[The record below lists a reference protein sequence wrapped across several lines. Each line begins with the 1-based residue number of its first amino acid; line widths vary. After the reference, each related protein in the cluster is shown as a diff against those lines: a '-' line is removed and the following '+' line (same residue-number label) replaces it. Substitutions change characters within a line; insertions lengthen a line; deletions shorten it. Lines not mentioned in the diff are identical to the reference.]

1 MKLTSIIKKNFK
13 LLLRA
18 RASAFIVLIGPLLII
33 LLVGLAFSG
42 KASYELS
49 IGYYSPT
56 HNNLTNA
63 FVESLKQSH
72 YYVQEFKDEQSCV
85 KKIEQGIIHTCIIF
99 PQDFQISNEQRN
111 ELRFLVDYSRMN
123 LVYKIIDSISVIL
136 EIESKELS
144 YSLTQVLLSR
154 INTTLQDIN
163 SDLVLLEE
171 INPKIN
177 LLMLDLQKAKTSIEA
192 MKFDMK
198 GISLTNINTSISS
211 LNETTTRVQEKG
223 LELINETEQWINEL
237 LDELSRGSIEEIL
250 EDENATYHENAEAF
264 DELRNETLDL
274 YNTTPEKIQD
284 LIDTIDDIST
294 SLSKLESELDK
305 NKKLSKD
312 AKEKLDSAKNNL
324 ASIQSSFIEL
334 KDALEKSKQNLESIA
349 VTRAE
354 TIVSPVNTRIEPIV
368 SETSKLT
375 FTFPFLLVL
384 VIMFVALLLSSTLI
398 MFEKN
403 SKAFFRN
410 VITPTRP
417 EFFVVTTFITS
428 FIVIVLQTLIIL
440 GLANYFLHI
449 PLFKNALLTLLIVF
463 VTTTFFIVLGMAVG
477 YLFSTQE
484 GAIMA
489 SIVLGSL
496 FMFLSNLVIPLE
508 SIAPALSSIIKY
520 NPFVLASELLRK
532 SLLFKINLS
541 EALPIILILF
551 GASIIIFL
559 LIIFLHTTTYR
570 KRIKQP
576 VDVLETQRLKERQP
590 LKPAPKKGVIKATN
604 KKELF
609 KLMSDMTKAEFEENV
624 SLKKNKVADWVET
637 KLKDNKLASKLR
649 KTVSKNEILRILA
662 EDIKK
667 EGKKR
672 KKEELDK
679 EG

>member
-123 LVYKIIDSISVIL
+123 LVYKIIESISDIL
-136 EIESKELS
+136 EVETKELS

-211 LNETTTRVQEKG
+211 LNETITQVQEKG
-223 LELINETEQWINEL
+223 LELINETEEYLDILIDTYDYWGNE
-237 LDELSRGSIEEIL
+237 SEEIM
-250 EDENATYHENAEAF
+250 EEF

-334 KDALEKSKQNLESIA
+334 KNALEKSKQNLESIA

-559 LIIFLHTTTYR
+559 LIILLHTTIYR

-590 LKPAPKKGVIKATN
+590 LKPAPKKGVIKVIN

-609 KLMSDMTKAEFEENV
+609 KLTSDMTKAEFEENV

-672 KKEELDK
+672 KKEESDK